1 MVSPRRPRGR
11 FLLLVLLLLGVT
23 LVTLSDRSGNG
34 GIFGKARSYARE
46 VANPF
51 QSAVH
56 SALQPV
62 GDFIYGAL
70 DYRSLERQN
79 QLLRQEVATGQA
91 AAVEAAATL
100 QQAEQVMAQ
109 EHLGYLGRIPS
120 IAAQVVDLA
129 SANFEQSV
137 EINEGAADGV
147 AVGQPV
153 VAAGGLIGSVSS
165 VSSHLATVTLLDD
178 PSFAVGVRVVRGGAV
193 GAAVGE
199 GQGELLQVE
208 DVNVGEQVKR
218 GDRLVTSGLSLE
230 HFPPGIPVGTVAQ
243 VSAPAGALQLEISV
257 KPLADLV
264 NLQFVRVLLWSP
276 QTG

>member
-23 LVTLSDRSGNG
+23 LVTLSDRSGSG

-100 QQAEQVMAQ
+100 EQAEQVMAQ